1 MVVNG
6 TNFTTT
12 KIFSVKSHHRLIA
25 QQLEL
30 VSIVLIWC
38 GVIQNDLEKT
48 DTICQRK
55 NVWYYQMHW
64 IVSKLHGQGP
74 TILEMVLAVIMF
86 R

>member
-6 TNFTTT
+6 TNFTII
-12 KIFSVKSHHRLIA
+12 KIFSVKSHPRLIA

-30 VSIVLIWC
+30 VSIVLIWF

-48 DTICQRK
+48 VTICQRK
-55 NVWYYQMHW
+55 NVWYCPMHW
-64 IVSKLHGQGP
+64 IVSKLHGQGLI
-74 TILEMVLAVIMF
+74 ILEMVSVVIMS